1 MDQPFVA
8 TLDIGTTKV
17 CVLISRLGES
27 GDLEVMGVGL
37 KNSVGVQKGMITN
50 IDQTVES
57 VRKAVEE
64 AELQAGVEVTT
75 LHTGIAGGLI
85 EGMNSK
91 AVIAISGR
99 GGEQEITPEDIDRV
113 VAAAQN
119 LTLQPGREV
128 LHVLP
133 QEFRVDDQDGIL
145 DPKGMLGS
153 RLEAQVHIV
162 TCQKATTANIRRAIN
177 LAGYQVADIVLQPI
191 ASAQAVLHED
201 EKELGA
207 VVVDIGGGTTDV
219 LVYVA
224 NSIWF
229 THVIPLGGSNVTKDI
244 AYGLRTPSMSAEI
257 IKKQFGAAVADDV
270 DETETIQV
278 PIVGEQSANSVPKRF
293 LAQII
298 EPRLEEIFQQ
308 VRVALEKTGQLD
320 KIGAGVVLT
329 GGASQCEG
337 TAALARKVLGLPV
350 RTGKPRRLAGLG
362 EKVSGPEF
370 ATVTG
375 LARYVM
381 MVGAGEGHPNSQSRE
396 GRGGPSK
403 IGEFFKN
410 FFS

>member
-17 CVLISRLGES
+17 CVVISRLTET
-27 GDLEVMGVGL
+27 GDLEVMGVGV
-37 KNSVGVQKGMITN
+37 KNSVGVSKGMITN
-50 IDQTVES
+50 IDQTVDA

-64 AELQAGVEVTT
+64 AELQAGVEVTS
-75 LHTGIAGGLI
+75 LYTGIAGGLI
-85 EGMNSK
+85 EGINSK
-91 AVIAISGR
+91 AVIAVSGD
-99 GGEQEITPEDIDRV
+99 EITPQDIDRV

-128 LHVLP
+128 LHVLT
-133 QEFRVDDQDGIL
+133 QEFQVDDQDGIM

-162 TCQKATTANIRRAIN
+162 TCQRATTSNIRRAIE
-177 LAGYQVADIVLQPI
+177 LAGFQVSGIVLQPI
-191 ASAQAVLHED
+191 ASAWAVLHDD

-229 THVIPLGGSNVTKDI
+229 THVIPLGGNNVTKDI
-244 AYGLRTPSMSAEI
+244 SFGLRTPGPSAEV
-257 IKKQFGAAVADDV
+257 IKKQFGQAVMEEV

-278 PIVGEQSANSVPKRF
+278 PIVGEQTTQGVSKKF
-293 LAQII
+293 LASII

-308 VRVALEKTGQLD
+308 VKVALEKTGHLD
-320 KIGAGVVLT
+320 KIGSSVVLT

-337 TAALARKVLGLPV
+337 TAALARKVLNLPV
-350 RTGKPRRLAGLG
+350 RLGKPRRLAGLAD
-362 EKVSGPEF
+362 KVSGPEF
-370 ATVTG
+370 STITG
-375 LARYVM
+375 LARYALV
-381 MVGAGEGHPNSQSRE
+381 VGNAGEGPSAGA
-396 GRGGPSK
+396 GRQKSPKGFNLGDLIK
-403 IGEFFKN
+403 TLFK
-410 FFS
+410 